1 MHIVLIGDS
10 VLDNASYVDSGESI
24 QDLLH
29 KAIPNATIS
38 LLAVD
43 GSMTTDISKQIANFA
58 QDATHIIFSCGG
70 NDAINS
76 IDVLNQ
82 STSTIED
89 ALLTL
94 AEIRQK
100 FRQNYISALK
110 LVSTLS
116 NNVAACTIYNKV
128 PLLDDSSRT
137 ALALFNEIILEELS
151 SRQIPII
158 DLRVIFNDE
167 SDFSPI
173 SPIEPSVHGGRKLVL
188 TLEKLIAADFKS
200 GIYV

>member
-43 GSMTTDISKQIANFA
+43 GSMTTDISKQIANFP